1 MIESSIRRTI
11 GSLDSLVKFIVT
23 LVVMCSKEK
32 LTCLFT
38 SCVRMTSLA
47 LDLYTQS
54 KHLFHLFYEKSQ
66 STEVL
71 AVPIQTC

>member
-11 GSLDSLVKFIVT
+11 GSPESLVNFIVT
-23 LVVMCSKEK
+23 LVVLCSKEK
-32 LTCLFT
+32 LSCLRI
-38 SCVRMTSLA
+38 SCLMMTSLA

-54 KHLFHLFYEKSQ
+54 KHLSHLFYEKIQ

>member
-1 MIESSIRRTI
+1 MIESSIRQTI
-11 GSLDSLVKFIVT
+11 GSLDSLTNFIVT

-32 LTCLFT
+32 LSCLI
-38 SCVRMTSLA
+38 SCLMMTSLA

-54 KHLFHLFYEKSQ
+54 KHLSHLFYEKIQ

-71 AVPIQTC
+71 AVPIQIC